1 MEELEKKMD
10 GLVYALTSNFYTL
23 AKEDKEM
30 YLFNFNRKD
39 SRHWSAIHVAS
50 IVRDVLGLRL
60 YVNCSLIDYL
70 WIKWKF
76 KGIKKIKRTKKANID
91 IEQELSNLEKANEA
105 KGIFSDIYRYNYH
118 YTDRK

>member
-23 AKEDKEM
+23 AKEDNEM
-30 YLFNFNRKD
+30 YLLNFNRKD
-39 SRHWSAIHVAS
+39 SRHWAAIHVAS
-50 IVRDVLGLRL
+50 IVRDVLGLKL

-76 KGIKKIKRTKKANID
+76 KSIKKIKRTKKANID
-91 IEQELSNLEKANEA
+91 IEQELSNLEKANDA

>member
-1 MEELEKKMD
+1 MEDLERKMD
-10 GLVYALTSNFYTL
+10 GLAFALSSNFYTL

-39 SRHWSAIHVAS
+39 SRHWAAIHIAS
-50 IVRDVLGLRL
+50 IIRDTIGLKL

-76 KGIKKIKRTKKANID
+76 KAIKKVKRTKKANID
-91 IEQELSNLEKANEA
+91 IEQELSNLENANNV
-105 KGIFSDIYRYNYH
+105 KGIFSDIYRYY
-118 YTDRK
+118 YSYADRK